1 MELEVKDRSGK
12 VVGSVSVRENILP
25 MERNAHLLYLS
36 VKSFLDNQR
45 LGTAKAKTRGEVR
58 GGGKKPWRQKG
69 TGRARH
75 GSIRSPIWRGGG
87 VVFGPLPRS
96 FYHSLPK
103 GEQKKSFILALSEKI
118 GQKALIIVDNL
129 DFQMPKTKEAV
140 SFLRDFGVSEG
151 KKVLLITVMKKEGV
165 VRAFA
170 NLPLVVVKPIN
181 EVHTYLLLWSNAV
194 IMEKEAFLKLV
205 EVYGGER

>member
-12 VVGSVSVRENILP
+12 VVGSISVKENILP
-25 MERNAHLLYLS
+25 EEGNVHLLYLS

-45 LGTAKAKTRGEVR
+45 LGTAKTKTRGEVS

-87 VVFGPLPRS
+87 IVFGPVPRC
-96 FYHSLPK
+96 FYHSLPR
-103 GEQKKSFILALSEKI
+103 GEKRKSFLLALSEKI
-118 GQKALIIVDNL
+118 GQQALAIVDNL
-129 DFQMPKTKEAV
+129 DFQTPKTREAV
-140 SFLRDFGVSEG
+140 SFLKTFGISEG
-151 KKVLLITVMKKEGV
+151 EKVLLVTANRKEGV

-170 NLPLVVVKPIN
+170 NLPLVVVKPVN
-181 EVHTYLLLWSNAV
+181 EVNTYLLLWSKTV

>member
-12 VVGSVSVRENILP
+12 VVGSISVKENILP
-25 MERNAHLLYLS
+25 EEGNVHLLYLS

-45 LGTAKAKTRGEVR
+45 LGTAKTKTRGEVS

-87 VVFGPLPRS
+87 IVFGPVPRC

-103 GEQKKSFILALSEKI
+103 GEKRKSFLLALSEKI
-118 GQKALIIVDNL
+118 GQQALVVIDNL
-129 DFQMPKTKEAV
+129 DFQTPKTREAV
-140 SFLRDFGVSEG
+140 SFLKTFGISERE
-151 KKVLLITVMKKEGV
+151 KVLLVTANRKEGV

-170 NLPLVVVKPIN
+170 NLPLVVVKPVN
-181 EVHTYLLLWSNAV
+181 EVNTYLLLWSKTV

>member
-1 MELEVKDRSGK
+1 MELEVKDKNGK
-12 VVGSVSVRENILP
+12 IVGSIRVDEKILP
-25 MERNAHLLYLS
+25 EKENVHLLYLS

-45 LGTAKAKTRGEVR
+45 LGTVKTKTRGEVS

-87 VVFGPLPRS
+87 VVFGPVPRC
-96 FYHSLPK
+96 FYHALPK
-103 GEQKKSFILALSEKI
+103 GEKRKSFLLALSEKI
-118 GQKALIIVDNL
+118 GKQALLVVEDIN
-129 DFQMPKTKEAV
+129 FQTPKTKEAV
-140 SFLRDFGVSEG
+140 SFLKTFGVE
-151 KKVLLITVMKKEGV
+151 KNQKVLLVTTTRKDEV

-170 NLPLVVVKPIN
+170 NLPLSMVKPVNEIN
-181 EVHTYLLLWSNAV
+181 TYLLLWSEIV

>member
-12 VVGSVSVRENILP
+12 VVGSISVKENILP
-25 MERNAHLLYLS
+25 EEGNVHLLYLS

-45 LGTAKAKTRGEVR
+45 LGTAKTKTRGEVS

-87 VVFGPLPRS
+87 IVFGPVPRC

-103 GEQKKSFILALSEKI
+103 GEKRKSFLLALSEKI
-118 GQKALIIVDNL
+118 GQQTLVIVDNL
-129 DFQMPKTKEAV
+129 DFQTPKTREAV
-140 SFLRDFGVSEG
+140 SFLNTFGISEG
-151 KKVLLITVMKKEGV
+151 EKVLLVTANRKEGV

-170 NLPLVVVKPIN
+170 NLPLVVVKPVN
-181 EVHTYLLLWSNAV
+181 EVNTYFLLWSKAV
-194 IMEKEAFLKLV
+194 VMEKEVFLKLV